1 RRCGCGG
8 CGVGGLE
15 CTGSDGGGSGGE
27 QCRRGSGRYVRIGPS
42 ARHRGAVAG
51 GAVRSLRSQGPG
63 GGKAGGL
70 TLGGG
75 SKAKAPGGGAASL
88 SLGGGTPKPAE
99 SENAAPSAEAE
110 NAPEKQ
116 EQAPSESKGSAPK
129 APGGGK
135 SGGLTL
141 GGGSKAKAPGGGAA
155 AVALGGGAAAAGA
168 AAASTSSSEESDGP
182 DDAGVTGTAAPAEES
197 TPAPAA
203 EKAPSETVEA
213 AEPQPAGPTPPARA
227 VKFVERFLSRHGGT
241 ADVVVQP
248 VGRRGIR
255 LTLVGA
261 DGTMGDKM
269 VDTLSQAEALVE
281 SVEGLSG
288 SDWTR
293 ELISRVDVPE
303 NHWKR
308 MAGPGALV

>member
-182 DDAGVTGTAAPAEES
+182 DDAGVTGPAAPAEES
-197 TPAPAA
+197 T
-203 EKAPSETVEA
+203 
-213 AEPQPAGPTPPARA
+213 PARA

-269 VDTLSQAEALVE
+269 VDTLPQAEALVE

>member
-1 RRCGCGG
+1 
-8 CGVGGLE
+8 
-15 CTGSDGGGSGGE
+15 
-27 QCRRGSGRYVRIGPS
+27 
-42 ARHRGAVAG
+42 
-51 GAVRSLRSQGPG
+51 
-63 GGKAGGL
+63 
-70 TLGGG
+70 
-75 SKAKAPGGGAASL
+75 KAKAPGGGAASL

-203 EKAPSETVEA
+203 EQAPSETGEA
-213 AEPQPAGPTPPARA
+213 AAPPPRA

-288 SDWTR
+288 SAWTR